1 MLNIKKFLLA
11 IGLVPKDTTEINSQ
25 GELEVLNT
33 DGKLRYCNGS
43 SVSPVVTES
52 HSATLTNKT
61 IDANGTGNSISNLET
76 ADLADG
82 VLNTDLIDALI
93 ENPASDTQIPSA
105 LAVKTYVD
113 AQVGGKDEADEIIV
127 DPAVA
132 GATNVQSALTNIN
145 TAINDHIGDTTDAHD
160 ASAISVV
167 PTGNLAADDVQEAL
181 QELQTDIDT
190 RATSTALT
198 NHTGATTGA
207 HAASAIS
214 VDPTVGGASN
224 VQTALTNHQAH
235 VSASTNVHG
244 LAVGSSVVG
253 TTDTQEL
260 TNKTLTGA
268 SIKTPVRSDV
278 KQDTIANLTTYAA
291 SATNGQIV
299 FATDEKQMYQIVDN
313 ELVTVGGASTVTL
326 IQGELLSVNDYV
338 YISTGTDNDSART
351 AGYLYKVD
359 ATNDSRA
366 DALGFV
372 KKIIP
377 SSSSTFDETFES
389 GNFTANGWTVVNG
402 TQTNKFH
409 VGTATTLS
417 GSYSAYISNDSGVS
431 NAYTTTG
438 GTSAVYFYKD
448 LLVPST
454 GILTFSYKS
463 VGEFIGS
470 TPYDYGQIII
480 DPNLTV
486 VPVAGTAITTT
497 PAGGIRQVL
506 SSTSLWT
513 DVTINLSAY
522 SGSTVRIIFGW
533 RNDSAI
539 GTQPPLAIDNINL
552 SSVGAAEVQTSGNF
566 AGLSGLTA
574 GKVYYASASTP
585 GAITATPPSTNGQ
598 WIIPSAL
605 AVSASEIVIN
615 PVASASSIYVVD
627 NDDSFTIVNA
637 QLSPANITG
646 LLFDPIVTRSF
657 SLDYVIYRQ
666 TDTASSAVAQT
677 GQLRGVYNTQ
687 AAIWLMSDDFSGQNA
702 AVTFSIQPSGQIQY
716 TSSDITGANYIG
728 SLKYNIRK
736 TFGV

>member
-82 VLNTDLIDALI
+82 VLNIDLIDALI

-113 AQVGGKDEADEIIV
+113 TQVGGKDEADEIIV

-145 TAINDHIGDTTDAHD
+145 TAINDHIGDNTDAHD
-160 ASAISVV
+160 ASAISVS
-167 PTGNLAADDVQEAL
+167 PSGNLGADDVQEAL
-181 QELQTDIDT
+181 EELQTDIDT

-214 VDPTVGGASN
+214 VSPTIGSESD
-224 VQTALTNHQAH
+224 VQSVLEAHQAH
-235 VSASTNVHG
+235 VDASTSTLGNIIHG
-244 LAVGSSVVG
+244 LEIDSSVVG
-253 TTDTQEL
+253 TTDAQEL

-268 SIKTPVRSDV
+268 SIEEPIRSDV
-278 KQDTIANLTTYAA
+278 KQDTLAALTTYAA

-299 FATDEKQMYQIVDN
+299 FATDEKKMFQVVDG
-313 ELVTVGGASTVTL
+313 ELVSIGGAGIVKLTA
-326 IQGELLSVNDYV
+326 GENISANDQV
-338 YISTGTDNDSART
+338 YISTGTGNDSART
-351 AGYLYKVD
+351 AGRIYKAD
-359 ATNDSRA
+359 ASNDDRA
-366 DALGFV
+366 DVLGFAP
-372 KKIIP
+372 K
-377 SSSSTFDETFES
+377 
-389 GNFTANGWTVVNG
+389 
-402 TQTNKFH
+402 
-409 VGTATTLS
+409 
-417 GSYSAYISNDSGVS
+417 
-431 NAYTTTG
+431 
-438 GTSAVYFYKD
+438 
-448 LLVPST
+448 
-454 GILTFSYKS
+454 
-463 VGEFIGS
+463 
-470 TPYDYGQIII
+470 
-480 DPNLTV
+480 
-486 VPVAGTAITTT
+486 AIT
-497 PAGGIRQVL
+497 
-506 SSTSLWT
+506 
-513 DVTINLSAY
+513 
-522 SGSTVRIIFGW
+522 SG
-533 RNDSAI
+533 AI
-539 GTQPPLAIDNINL
+539 G
-552 SSVGAAEVQTSGNF
+552 EVQTSGNLT
-566 AGLSGLTA
+566 GLSGLTA
-574 GKVYYASASTP
+574 GKIYYTSASTP
-585 GAITATPPSTNGQ
+585 GLITATPPSADGQ
-598 WIIPSAL
+598 WIVPSAL
-605 AVSASEIVIN
+605 AVSSSEIVIN

-627 NDDSFTIVNA
+627 SDTSFTIANA

-646 LLFDPIVTRSF
+646 LLFDPIVTQSF

-666 TDTASSAVAQT
+666 TDTASSALAQV

-687 AAIWLMSDDFSGQNA
+687 ASTWFMSDDFSGQNA

-716 TSSDITGANYIG
+716 SSSNIAGANYVG
-728 SLKYNIRK
+728 SLKYNIKK